1 MDNSYRQ
8 PGTAPNLKRV
18 LGRMDLVLLFV
29 VAVVNLNVVPSI
41 ASGGAVTVWLWLLA
55 LVFFFWPQGIAVME
69 LSQRFPGEGGVYLWS
84 KKYFGDFH
92 GFLSGWCYWTNN
104 VFYVPTVLLY
114 LVGTALFVLGPR
126 GVVLANNAHFTF
138 FAGLIALGFV
148 LLLNVLGLGV
158 GKWINNL
165 GGIGTSIAAVALI
178 GLGIT
183 VAATRGIPVH
193 AGDFA
198 PHLGDWRLIASF
210 GYICFGLV
218 GLELASVMGDEIR
231 DPQKELPPAVAMGGA
246 ISGVLYIG
254 ATLTLLIAVPKE
266 SIGVLQGVLQAVD
279 AMAHQVGVPW
289 IVVPVTLILSV
300 SIAGIASAWFAG
312 SARIPFVAGLDHYMP
327 TVFGR
332 VHPKTG
338 APWVVMV
345 VTAMLSAGFWGLSVL
360 GSTAVKD
367 SFKLLLALATVLQL
381 VPFVYVYAALLK
393 IAFAAAPTSR
403 YGRTTLKLAGVS
415 GLVTT
420 LIGMAVA
427 FVPPSEIQGLKPIL
441 KFEGQMAFG
450 TLFFIVTAALLFFVY
465 GKRKHVEPVGAGA

>member
-1 MDNSYRQ
+1 METVSSQ
-8 PGTAPNLKRV
+8 PSAVANLKRT
-18 LGRMDLVLLFV
+18 LGRLDLVLLFV

-41 ASGGAVTVWLWLLA
+41 ASGGAVTLWLWLLA
-55 LVFFFWPQGIAVME
+55 LVFFFWPQGIAVIE

-104 VFYVPTVLLY
+104 IFYVPTVLLY

-126 GVVLANNAHFTF
+126 GVALANNSHFTF
-138 FAGLIALGFV
+138 FAGMFALAFV

-165 GGIGTSIAAVALI
+165 GGIGTSIAAVVLI

-183 VAATRGIPVH
+183 SAVTRGVPVH
-193 AGDFA
+193 AHDFA
-198 PHLGDWRLIASF
+198 LQGADWRLIASF

-231 DPQKELPPAVAMGGA
+231 DPRKELPPAVAIG
-246 ISGVLYIG
+246 GVLSGLLYMG

-289 IVVPVTLILSV
+289 IVTPVTLVLSV

-327 TVFGR
+327 AVFGKVNAR
-332 VHPKTG
+332 TG
-338 APWVVMV
+338 APYVVMLV
-345 VTAMLSAGFWGLSVL
+345 SAVLSAIFWGLSVL

-393 IAFAAAPTSR
+393 IAFGAEGPAR
-403 YGRTTLKLAGVS
+403 YRRMTLKLAGVS
-415 GLVTT
+415 GLITT
-420 LIGMAVA
+420 VIGIAVA
-427 FVPPSEIQGLKPIL
+427 FVPPSEIQGLKPVL
-441 KFEGQMAFG
+441 RFEGQMIFG
-450 TLFFIVTAALLFFVY
+450 TLFFIVTAALLFFIY
-465 GKRKHVEPVGAGA
+465 GKRRRIEPVAVGV

>member
-1 MDNSYRQ
+1 MENAPTQ
-8 PGTAPNLKRV
+8 PGATPNLKRV

-41 ASGGAVTVWLWLLA
+41 ASGGAVTLWLWLLA
-55 LVFFFWPQGIAVME
+55 LLFFFWPQGIAVIE

-114 LVGTALFVLGPR
+114 LVGTALFVLGPK
-126 GVVLANNAHFTF
+126 GVGLANNSHFTF
-138 FAGLIALGFV
+138 FAGMIALGIV

-165 GGIGTSIAAVALI
+165 GGIGTSIAATVLI

-183 VAATRGIPVH
+183 VAVTHGVPVH
-193 AGDFA
+193 ARDFA
-198 PHLGDWRLIASF
+198 PQGADWRLIASF

-231 DPQKELPPAVAMGGA
+231 DPRKELPTAVAIGGV
-246 ISGVLYIG
+246 ISWVLYMG

-279 AMAHQVGVPW
+279 AMARQVGVSW
-289 IVVPVTLILSV
+289 IVIPVTLILSV

-327 TVFGR
+327 AVFGK
-332 VHPKTG
+332 VHPRTG
-338 APWVVMV
+338 APWVVMLV
-345 VTAMLSAGFWGLSVL
+345 SAMLSAVFWGLSVL

-393 IAFAAAPTSR
+393 IAFGPEATAR
-403 YGRTTLKLAGVS
+403 YGRTTLKFAGVS
-415 GLVTT
+415 GLITT

-427 FVPPSEIQGLKPIL
+427 FVPPSEIQGLKAIL
-441 KFEGQMAFG
+441 RFEGQMAFG
-450 TLFFIVTAALLFFVY
+450 TLFFIVSAALLFFVY
-465 GKRKHVEPVGAGA
+465 GKRKHAQPVAAAV